1 VANAITVDQIKSGT
15 REEILTRMLSLPEV
29 SKMRGA

>member
-1 VANAITVDQIKSGT
+1 MKNAT
-15 REEILTRMLSLPEV
+15 REGILNRMLSLPEV